1 MTSTATA
8 APITQIVS
16 EDDVIR
22 VQDLRLNFYTA
33 LGVVRA
39 LNGVS
44 FNIPRGKVLGV
55 VGESGCGKSQT
66 GLAVMQL
73 TPSVGRYEGGQILF
87 QEFAGKEPLNLL
99 ELEKNGP

>member
-1 MTSTATA
+1 MTNAAATGTEHTD
-8 APITQIVS
+8 IQIVS
-16 EDDVIR
+16 EDDVVR
-22 VQDLRLNFYTA
+22 VEDLRLSFYTS

-66 GLAVMQL
+66 GLAIMQL
-73 TPSVGRYEGGQILF
+73 SFGRIEYSVKHESLDTNVSVSCGHWRW
-87 QEFAGKEPLNLL
+87 
-99 ELEKNGP
+99 